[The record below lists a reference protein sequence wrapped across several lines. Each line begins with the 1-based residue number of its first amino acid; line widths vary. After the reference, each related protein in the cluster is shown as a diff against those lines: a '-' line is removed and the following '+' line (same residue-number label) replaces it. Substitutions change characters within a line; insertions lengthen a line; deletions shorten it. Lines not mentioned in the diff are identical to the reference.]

1 VEGNCHFLEFP
12 APKTHSVRRAAEF
25 VNPADEP
32 AQASELSATAKSDSA
47 HAAATLTRDAAHRNR
62 LGNAGR
68 CAISARRQARSRR
81 ALRYPAGRQ
90 AIERQV
96 RLYCFRLGK
105 CGTFMPLF
113 CVRGISKIAV
123 VWNFFAA
130 VFSAVAPVPLRVVS
144 THAAVLSAVD
154 QR

>member
-1 VEGNCHFLEFP
+1 
-12 APKTHSVRRAAEF
+12 
-25 VNPADEP
+25 
-32 AQASELSATAKSDSA
+32 
-47 HAAATLTRDAAHRNR
+47 
-62 LGNAGR
+62 
-68 CAISARRQARSRR
+68 
-81 ALRYPAGRQ
+81 
-90 AIERQV
+90 
-96 RLYCFRLGK
+96 LGK